1 MSCSSKKTKSKIQVN
16 KSKTRKHRGGSYAS
30 DLVMSAA
37 NGPAVM
43 DDYVTNP
50 RVRNGPNAD
59 NIGLE
64 GSYMGQ
70 CGGSDAYDMTMKNLD
85 DMAKTNKYA
94 EGWKVQGDM
103 NSLNTYQPSGG
114 KRNSKNHKSKNRK
127 SKNHKS
133 RNTNKRNNKSNKRSN
148 KSKSNKSNKSNRN
161 RNRNRVVKGGA
172 SDYMAS
178 YYSLNN
184 NIARP
189 NIAWDPPT
197 RDLAGSGAPMS
208 MLEGANVSHR
218 GSPLV

>member
-1 MSCSSKKTKSKIQVN
+1 MSCQKKSKSKIQVK

-30 DLVMSAA
+30 DLVMEAS

-59 NIGLE
+59 FIGMIDAKKQ
-64 GSYMGQ
+64 S
-70 CGGSDAYDMTMKNLD
+70 GGSAASDMTMENLKD
-85 DMAKTNKYA
+85 SATTNKYVN
-94 EGWKVQGDM
+94 GWKVEGDM

-114 KRNSKNHKSKNRK
+114 KRNSKSRKSNKRSRK

-133 RNTNKRNNKSNKRSN
+133 KNHNRNSKSSKNSRSN
-148 KSKSNKSNKSNRN
+148 KNSKSNKNSNRN
-161 RNRNRVVKGGA
+161 KNRIVKGGS

-178 YYSLNN
+178 YYSLNS
-184 NIARP
+184 NIKRP

-197 RDLAGSGAPMS
+197 RDSAGSGAAMGA
-208 MLEGANVSHR
+208 LEGANV
-218 GSPLV
+218 GKTGAPLV